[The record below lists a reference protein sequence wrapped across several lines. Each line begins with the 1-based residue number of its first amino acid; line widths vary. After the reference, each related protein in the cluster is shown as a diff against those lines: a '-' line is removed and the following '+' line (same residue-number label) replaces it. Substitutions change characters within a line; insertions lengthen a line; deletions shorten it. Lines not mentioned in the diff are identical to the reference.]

1 MRPERNSSTQEGD
14 SLIRITTKGDFNNTF
29 RFLNKMSKFQIN
41 KILEKYGQMGVEAL
55 RSATPIDS
63 GKTAESWGYE
73 ISIGKEGATI
83 YWTNTNQN
91 KGVYIAVIL
100 QYGHGT
106 GTGGY
111 VQGIDYI
118 NPAIRPVFDKI
129 AEEAWMEVVNS

>member
-1 MRPERNSSTQEGD
+1 
-14 SLIRITTKGDFNNTF
+14 
-29 RFLNKMSKFQIN
+29 MSKFQIN

-55 RSATPIDS
+55 RSATPVDS
-63 GKTAESWGYE
+63 GKTAECWGYE
-73 ISIGKEGATI
+73 ISVRKEGATI
-83 YWTNTNQN
+83 HWTNTNQN

>member
-1 MRPERNSSTQEGD
+1 MRLERNSSTQEGD
-14 SLIRITTKGDFNNTF
+14 NLIRITTKGDFNNTF

-73 ISIGKEGATI
+73 ISVGKEGATI
-83 YWTNTNQN
+83 HWTNTNQN

>member
-1 MRPERNSSTQEGD
+1 MKLERNSSTQEGD

-55 RSATPIDS
+55 RSATPVDS

-111 VQGIDYI
+111 VQGVDYI

>member
-1 MRPERNSSTQEGD
+1 MKPEKNSSTQEGD

-29 RFLNKMSKFQIN
+29 RFLNKMRKFQIN

-73 ISIGKEGATI
+73 ISVGKEGATI
-83 YWTNTNQN
+83 HWTNTNQN

-111 VQGIDYI
+111 VQGVDYI

>member
-1 MRPERNSSTQEGD
+1 MRLERNSSTQEGD

-41 KILEKYGQMGVEAL
+41 KILEKYGRMGVEAL

-73 ISIGKEGATI
+73 ISVGKEGATI
-83 YWTNTNQN
+83 HWTNTNQN

-111 VQGIDYI
+111 VQGVDYI

>member
-1 MRPERNSSTQEGD
+1 MKLEKNNSTQEGD

-73 ISIGKEGATI
+73 ISVGKEGATI

-129 AEEAWMEVVNS
+129 AEEAWLEVINS

>member
-1 MRPERNSSTQEGD
+1 M
-14 SLIRITTKGDFNNTF
+14 IRIVTKGDFNNTF

-111 VQGIDYI
+111 VQGVDYI

>member
-1 MRPERNSSTQEGD
+1 MKPERNSSTQEGD

-91 KGVYIAVIL
+91 EGVYIAVIL

-111 VQGIDYI
+111 VQGVDYI

>member
-1 MRPERNSSTQEGD
+1 MKLEKNNSTQEGD
-14 SLIRITTKGDFNNTF
+14 SLIRITSKGDFNNTF

-41 KILEKYGQMGVEAL
+41 KILEKYGQMGVKAL

-63 GKTAESWGYE
+63 GKTAECWGYE
-73 ISIGKEGATI
+73 ISVGKEGATI
-83 YWTNTNQN
+83 HWTNSNQN
-91 KGVYIAVIL
+91 NGVYIAVIL

-111 VQGIDYI
+111 VQGVDYI

>member
-1 MRPERNSSTQEGD
+1 M
-14 SLIRITTKGDFNNTF
+14 IRITTKGDFNNTF

-41 KILEKYGQMGVEAL
+41 KILEKYGQMGVSAL
-55 RSATPIDS
+55 ASATPVDS
-63 GKTAESWGYE
+63 GTTAESWGYE

-111 VQGIDYI
+111 VQGVDYI

>member
-1 MRPERNSSTQEGD
+1 MKPEKNSSTQEGD

-73 ISIGKEGATI
+73 ISVGKEGATV

>member
-1 MRPERNSSTQEGD
+1 MKLERNSSTQEGD

-41 KILEKYGQMGVEAL
+41 KILEKYGRMGVNAL
-55 RSATPIDS
+55 ASATPVDS

-73 ISIGKEGATI
+73 ISVGKEGATI
-83 YWTNTNQN
+83 HWTNTNQN

>member
-1 MRPERNSSTQEGD
+1 MKPERNSSTQEGD

-55 RSATPIDS
+55 RSATPVDS

-111 VQGIDYI
+111 VQGVDYI

>member
-1 MRPERNSSTQEGD
+1 M
-14 SLIRITTKGDFNNTF
+14 IRITTKGDFNNTF

-55 RSATPIDS
+55 KSATPIDS

-111 VQGIDYI
+111 VQGVDYI

>member
-1 MRPERNSSTQEGD
+1 
-14 SLIRITTKGDFNNTF
+14 
-29 RFLNKMSKFQIN
+29 MSKFQIN

-73 ISIGKEGATI
+73 ISGGKEGATI
-83 YWTNTNQN
+83 HWTNTNQN

>member
-1 MRPERNSSTQEGD
+1 M
-14 SLIRITTKGDFNNTF
+14 IRITTKGDFNNTF

-73 ISIGKEGATI
+73 ISVEKEGATI
-83 YWTNTNQN
+83 HWTNTNKN

-111 VQGIDYI
+111 VQGVDYI

>member
-1 MRPERNSSTQEGD
+1 MRLERNSSTQEGD

-73 ISIGKEGATI
+73 ISVGKEEATI
-83 YWTNTNQN
+83 HWTNTNQN

>member
-1 MRPERNSSTQEGD
+1 MKPERNSSTQEGD
-14 SLIRITTKGDFNNTF
+14 SLIHITTKGDFNNTF

-73 ISIGKEGATI
+73 ISVGKEGATI
-83 YWTNTNQN
+83 HWTNTNQN

>member
-1 MRPERNSSTQEGD
+1 MKPERNSSTQEGD

-73 ISIGKEGATI
+73 ISVGKEGATI
-83 YWTNTNQN
+83 HWTNTNQN

-118 NPAIRPVFDKI
+118 NPTIRPVFDKI

>member
-1 MRPERNSSTQEGD
+1 MKLERNSSTQEGD

-29 RFLNKMSKFQIN
+29 KFLNKMSKFQIN
-41 KILEKYGQMGVEAL
+41 KILEKYGRMGVNAL
-55 RSATPIDS
+55 ASATPVDS

-73 ISIGKEGATI
+73 ISVGKEGATI

-129 AEEAWMEVVNS
+129 AEEAWLEVINS

>member
-1 MRPERNSSTQEGD
+1 MKLEKNNSTQEGD

-41 KILEKYGQMGVEAL
+41 KILEKYGRMGVNAL
-55 RSATPIDS
+55 ASATPVDS

-73 ISIGKEGATI
+73 ISVGKEGATI

-129 AEEAWMEVVNS
+129 AEEAWLEVINS

>member
-1 MRPERNSSTQEGD
+1 
-14 SLIRITTKGDFNNTF
+14 
-29 RFLNKMSKFQIN
+29 MSKFQIN

-73 ISIGKEGATI
+73 ISVRKEGATI
-83 YWTNTNQN
+83 NWTNTNQN

-111 VQGIDYI
+111 VQGVDYI

>member
-1 MRPERNSSTQEGD
+1 MKLEKNSSTQEGD

-55 RSATPIDS
+55 RSATPVDS

-73 ISIGKEGATI
+73 ISIRKEGATI
-83 YWTNTNQN
+83 HWTNTNQN

-111 VQGIDYI
+111 VKGVDYI

>member
-1 MRPERNSSTQEGD
+1 MKLERNSSTQEGD
-14 SLIRITTKGDFNNTF
+14 NLIRITTKGDFNNTF

-73 ISIGKEGATI
+73 ISVGKEGATI
-83 YWTNTNQN
+83 HWTNTNQN

-111 VQGIDYI
+111 VQGVDYI

>member
-1 MRPERNSSTQEGD
+1 MKLEKNNSTQEGD

-73 ISIGKEGATI
+73 ISVGKEGATI

-129 AEEAWMEVVNS
+129 AEEAWLEVISS

>member
-1 MRPERNSSTQEGD
+1 MKPEKNNSTQEGD
-14 SLIRITTKGDFNNTF
+14 SLIRITSKGDFNNTF

-41 KILEKYGQMGVEAL
+41 KILEKYGQMGVKAL

-63 GKTAESWGYE
+63 GKTAECWGYE
-73 ISIGKEGATI
+73 ISVGKEGATI
-83 YWTNTNQN
+83 HWTNSNQN
-91 KGVYIAVIL
+91 NGVYIAVIL

-111 VQGIDYI
+111 GQGVDYI
-118 NPAIRPVFDKI
+118 NRAIRPAFDKI

>member
-1 MRPERNSSTQEGD
+1 M
-14 SLIRITTKGDFNNTF
+14 IRITTKGDFNNTF
-29 RFLNKMSKFQIN
+29 RFLNKMNKFQIN

-73 ISIGKEGATI
+73 ISVGKEGATI
-83 YWTNTNQN
+83 HWTNTNQN

-111 VQGIDYI
+111 VQGVDYI

>member
-1 MRPERNSSTQEGD
+1 
-14 SLIRITTKGDFNNTF
+14 
-29 RFLNKMSKFQIN
+29 MSKFQIN
-41 KILEKYGQMGVEAL
+41 KILEKYGQMGVDAL
-55 RSATPIDS
+55 ASATPVDS
-63 GKTAESWGYE
+63 GTTAESWGYE
-73 ISIGKEGATI
+73 ISVRKEGATI
-83 YWTNTNQN
+83 HWTNTNQN

-111 VQGIDYI
+111 VQGVDYI

>member
-1 MRPERNSSTQEGD
+1 MKPERNSSTQEGD

-73 ISIGKEGATI
+73 ISVGKEGATI
-83 YWTNTNQN
+83 HWTNTNQN

-106 GTGGY
+106 GTCGY
-111 VQGIDYI
+111 VQGVDYI

>member
-1 MRPERNSSTQEGD
+1 MKPERNSSTQEGD
-14 SLIRITTKGDFNNTF
+14 NLIRITTKGDFNNTF

-73 ISIGKEGATI
+73 ISVGKEGATI
-83 YWTNTNQN
+83 HWTNTNQN

>member
-1 MRPERNSSTQEGD
+1 MKPERNSSTQEGD

-55 RSATPIDS
+55 RSATPVDS